1 MRSIKMR
8 MVLILLMEGCNTP
21 RGKGKKKSIST
32 LTIKEQLRG
41 GASQK
46 NYFNSNPK
54 AHYMIITIKPTP
66 LNDDSHNPKLIK
78 KHKETSLK
86 HYLFAH

>member
-1 MRSIKMR
+1 MR

-21 RGKGKKKSIST
+21 RGKGKKKRVY
-32 LTIKEQLRG
+32 LRG